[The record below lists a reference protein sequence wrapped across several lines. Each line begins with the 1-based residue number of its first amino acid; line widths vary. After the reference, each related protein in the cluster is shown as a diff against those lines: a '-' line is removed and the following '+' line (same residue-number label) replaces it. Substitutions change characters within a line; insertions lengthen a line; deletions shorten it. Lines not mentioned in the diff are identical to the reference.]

1 MAVPEISVGELADRL
16 AAGAFVLDVRQHD
29 EYVDGH
35 VPGAV
40 LGIENPQPGGSIA
53 LATGSP
59 LLDRVTLDAQGTLRA
74 NGDVIFGKQASD
86 KVLFHGATGSG
97 AQGADPGAL
106 SQLTAADVATPADIA
121 QHMNEQRDAINALR
135 DALLQQGLIGP

>member
-1 MAVPEISVGELADRL
+1 LHLEDDAR
-16 AAGAFVLDVRQHD
+16 
-29 EYVDGH
+29 

-59 LLDRVTLDAQGTLRA
+59 LLDHVTLDAQGALSA
-74 NGDVIFGKQASD
+74 DGDVAFGDQASD
-86 KVLFHGATGSG
+86 KVLFHGASGSG
-97 AQGADPGAL
+97 EQGTDPGAL
-106 SQLTAADVATPADIA
+106 AQLTAADLATPADVA

-135 DALLQQGLIGP
+135 TALLQQGLIGP

>member
-1 MAVPEISVGELADRL
+1 SGIVIDSGEPLRPRL
-16 AAGAFVLDVRQHD
+16 HLED
-29 EYVDGH
+29 DGR

-40 LGIENPQPGGSIA
+40 LGIDNPQPGGSIA
-53 LATGSP
+53 MATGSP
-59 LLDRVTLDAQGTLRA
+59 QHDHVTLDAQGTLSA
-74 NGDVIFGKQASD
+74 DGDVVFGNQASD

-97 AQGADPGAL
+97 AQGTDPGAL
-106 SQLTAADVATPADIA
+106 APLTAADVATPADIA